1 MTDKPD
7 PVLQLLSASADI
19 LTMFNENLILYRYYK
34 EPLRILAEAIDGVT
48 ETYLGHPVINGDE
61 HDLRF
66 LDPKG
71 VIVGLSPKGHKAK
84 KDTSGFVIRNYANHN
99 A

>member
-19 LTMFNENLILYRYYK
+19 LTMFTDNLILYRYYK

-48 ETYLGHPVINGDE
+48 ETYNLNPKPTEPSYNPIN
-61 HDLRF
+61 R
-66 LDPKG
+66 
-71 VIVGLSPKGHKAK
+71 
-84 KDTSGFVIRNYANHN
+84 SGNL
-99 A
+99 